1 MAMTNRNNTKFDSI
15 IMHTLDELVPQDH
28 LVRKLENALDF
39 RFIYP
44 KVRHCYSRHGR
55 PSIDPVVLFKMLM
68 INILFGYNYAKDLSG
83 NSGEPRSSLVPWIGH
98 R

>member
-44 KVRHCYSRHGR
+44 KRMLII
-55 PSIDPVVLFKMLM
+55 SILKRTTGSMLG
-68 INILFGYNYAKDLSG
+68 LPCRL
-83 NSGEPRSSLVPWIGH
+83 
-98 R
+98 